1 MHFMY
6 ELSLKIQFLIIII
19 INIHAVILVV
29 KYKRIRKITELKDLH
44 LISMI
49 NFILKIKLDVIKKST
64 NIKRFSWQ
72 THNNIFISCL

>member
-49 NFILKIKLDVIKKST
+49 NFILKIKLDVIKK
-64 NIKRFSWQ
+64 K
-72 THNNIFISCL
+72 HKY

>member
-1 MHFMY
+1 MY

-49 NFILKIKLDVIKKST
+49 NYILKIKLDVIKKST
-64 NIKRFSWQ
+64 NIKRFS
-72 THNNIFISCL
+72 

>member
-6 ELSLKIQFLIIII
+6 ELSLKIQFLIIIV

-29 KYKRIRKITELKDLH
+29 KYKWIRKITELKDLH

-49 NFILKIKLDVIKKST
+49 HFILKIKLDVIKNKH
-64 NIKRFSWQ
+64 KY
-72 THNNIFISCL
+72 

>member
-1 MHFMY
+1 MY

-64 NIKRFSWQ
+64 NIKRFS
-72 THNNIFISCL
+72 

>member
-1 MHFMY
+1 MY

-49 NFILKIKLDVIKKST
+49 NFILKIKLDVIKK
-64 NIKRFSWQ
+64 K
-72 THNNIFISCL
+72 HKY

>member
-64 NIKRFSWQ
+64 NIKRFS
-72 THNNIFISCL
+72 